1 MFEEFDINNKFEGY
15 KTTLLESKKYWII
28 YLGLILITCL
38 STVTS
43 QNLAHPKFELMMFF
57 IVAILGIFCIVY
69 YFRHNNDKELYKV
82 AFVVIVCFGLVCSL
96 ILPVCEVSDETEH
109 ITRAEITSHGVI
121 FPHWTG
127 EDLGLT
133 RTYNIT
139 HGDKMEGLNRGAGYY
154 VPQGMFFFYN
164 DFGKT
169 VFTTTHDTDKINYTP
184 AIWYSAF
191 EQNPFFGYLPQAI
204 GIAIAK
210 LLDMNIIW
218 IMWLGRIGN
227 LLCYAGL
234 ISYAIKKTP
243 YLKMPLLAVA
253 CIPITIYQA
262 SSISIDSMIFGLGIL
277 AVAYFIYMLKSPKES
292 LDNKEVGIFTLICL
306 LLGLCKLPYLAFIF
320 LLLLVPKDNFK
331 DKKNYIKLI
340 LISIIGVAI
349 IGLLWSNYSTPTLL
363 HSWRSYLFDVNST
376 AQAQYFLSNPPKI
389 LEFIQHIFTVDLWTV
404 ITGVFNFYSGGT
416 PNHHYEDS
424 YIIITI
430 LIELFLAFILFIYP
444 REVKFDKKTKIG
456 VILIMLIIYIGTCTI
471 QLLTWS
477 PVGKIRPGVS
487 IRYFIPLVALI
498 PILAGLPKEYKKEE
512 IDYYSIVLI
521 IGFMAT
527 LILAFATKYY

>member
-1 MFEEFDINNKFEGY
+1 MFENFDVADKFESY
-15 KTTLLESKKYWII
+15 KITLLRSKKYWLI
-28 YLGLILITCL
+28 YLALILITCA

-43 QNLAHPKFELMMFF
+43 KNFAHPVFELIMFF
-57 IVAILGIFCIVY
+57 IVSIIGIFCIVY
-69 YFRHNNDKELYKV
+69 YFRHNNDKELYKF
-82 AFVVIVCFGLVCSL
+82 AFVVIVCFGLICSM
-96 ILPVCEVSDETEH
+96 ILPIGEVSDENEH
-109 ITRAEITSHGVI
+109 FTRSEITSNGVI

-139 HGDKMEGLNRGAGYY
+139 DGDVKEGLNKGVGYY
-154 VPQGMFFFYN
+154 VPQAMFFFYKN
-164 DFGKT
+164 TGKT
-169 VFTTTHDTDKINYTP
+169 VFDIHNDTDKINYTP
-184 AIWYSAF
+184 RIAQSAF
-191 EQNPFFGYLPQAI
+191 EQNPFFGYLPQAV

-210 LLDMNIIW
+210 LFDLNIIW
-218 IMWLGRIGN
+218 MMWLGRIGN

-262 SSISIDSMIFGLGIL
+262 SSMSIDSMIFGLGIT
-277 AVAYFIYMLKSPKES
+277 AVAYFIYMVKSPKDS
-292 LDNKEVGIFTLICL
+292 LENKEIGIFTLICL

-320 LLLLVPKDNFK
+320 LLILVPKNNFK
-331 DKKNYIKLI
+331 DKNNYIKLI
-340 LISIIGVAI
+340 LICVLGVAI
-349 IGLLWSNYSTPTLL
+349 IGLIWSNYSTPTLM
-363 HSWRSYLFDVNST
+363 HSWRSKYFNVNST
-376 AQAQYFLSNPPKI
+376 LQTQYFLNNPPKI
-389 LEFIQHIFTVDLWTV
+389 LEFIGHIFTVDLWTV
-404 ITGVFNFYSGGT
+404 MTGVFNFYNGGA
-416 PNHHYEDS
+416 PNHHYES
-424 YIIITI
+424 NYIVITI

-456 VILIMLIIYIGTCTI
+456 VILIMLIIYIGTCII

-477 PVGKIRPGVS
+477 PVGKINPDVT
-487 IRYFIPLVALI
+487 IRYFIPIVALI
-498 PILAGLPKEYKKEE
+498 PILAGLPKKYIKKE

-527 LILAFATKYY
+527 LILAFATNYY